1 MNSLII
7 VILFLFPLW
16 VATSSFDFKKVIY
29 KYTQNSGVRMKFE
42 KNTYLKLLK
51 KTRKSQGEI
60 FLSGNSMLLKV
71 EDALNTQ
78 ILFDRNNLWYITE
91 PKGGKRQ
98 VLKMDFRKKENSNTM
113 LSFLFDPH
121 SFFKEFQFI
130 SSQSKGR
137 ALILKFEP
145 VDKNSQTQSLSV
157 KVEGTLI
164 LQAWLKWKNLG
175 NIEEYTFSNI
185 RFNQKFSPNLFK
197 IAQ

>member
-1 MNSLII
+1 MNLLITLI
-7 VILFLFPLW
+7 FFLLPLYG
-16 VATSSFDFKKVIY
+16 VASSADFKKVVHR
-29 KYTQNSGVRMKFE
+29 YTQNSGVRMKFE
-42 KNTYLKLLK
+42 KKTYLKLLK
-51 KTRKSQGEI
+51 KTKKSKGEI

-91 PKGGKRQ
+91 PKGSKKQ
-98 VLKMDFRKKENSNTM
+98 VLKMDFSNKENNNTM
-113 LSFLFDPH
+113 LSFLFDPD

-137 ALILKFEP
+137 ALILEFEP

-175 NIEEYTFSNI
+175 NIEEYTFSDI

-197 IAQ
+197 VAQ